1 MSVIRDKGFK
11 IWQKMKEYI
20 AQLASFNCRKL
31 FHYVLLY
38 THDLRFKIQFFLNF
52 YRYSSSERK
61 CEKQFNEYM
70 KDRSARAK
78 AAFRQLLLETKF
90 ITDKSLQLVH
100 DKATGHLGEIEELL
114 KKDKRY
120 LDLEV
125 LPEDRTSILY
135 TFMEELEKRGPP
147 PPPTASEPSRRG
159 GAP

>member
-1 MSVIRDKGFK
+1 
-11 IWQKMKEYI
+11 
-20 AQLASFNCRKL
+20 
-31 FHYVLLY
+31 
-38 THDLRFKIQFFLNF
+38 
-52 YRYSSSERK
+52 
-61 CEKQFNEYM
+61 M
-70 KDRSARAK
+70 KDRSAKAK

-135 TFMEELEKRGPP
+135 TFMEEVEKRGPP